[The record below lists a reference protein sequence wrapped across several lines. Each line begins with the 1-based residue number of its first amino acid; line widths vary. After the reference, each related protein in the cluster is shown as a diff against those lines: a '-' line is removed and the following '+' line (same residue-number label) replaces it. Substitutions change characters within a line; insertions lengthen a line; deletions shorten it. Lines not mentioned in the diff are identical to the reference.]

1 MKYLK
6 QIREKLGLTQEE
18 FAWKIG
24 ISRSFYALIENGKR
38 GISPDI
44 AIAIEQAT
52 DGEIK
57 KEWLVFPSQYQKEI
71 KAYIKGEHYAG
82 VGK

>member
-57 KEWLVFPSQYQKEI
+57 KEWLVFPSQYQEEI
-71 KAYIKGEHYAG
+71 EAYIKGKQLIGAE
-82 VGK
+82 K

>member
-1 MKYLK
+1 MDIIEVYRRRNN
-6 QIREKLGLTQEE
+6 IAQEDFVE
-18 FAWKIG
+18 SIG
-24 ISRSFYALIENGKR
+24 ISQSHLADIENAIRKV
-38 GISPDI
+38 SPDI

-52 DGEIK
+52 DGEIR